1 MEGSAT
7 KKGITDRWLKVLMT
21 KSPEYFSKTGTTLV
35 GSYEEMPSHVAVN
48 GKLKNDGLKA
58 QSEALK
64 AFFDAYT
71 AARNNGLQMNAQ
83 EFLMQNGF
91 EGLTIEMIENERY
104 VEGTRLLETQAFKKL
119 LDAFTNARKR
129 GLADCS
135 IIKINPGT
143 KDVKEASIDL
153 QKNFR
158 NSDYLGSLDD
168 GYLYVLLANT
178 NNADAGFVTGRI
190 KDAGYSYEMIDGDV
204 DGGAYGD

>member
-1 MEGSAT
+1 MYINRKLE
-7 KKGITDRWLKVLMT
+7 KDYPLMAAAIMAEE
-21 KSPEYFSKTGTTLV
+21 SISSIVMLWDISWEQMNLAQSNRLRV
-35 GSYEEMPSHVAVN
+35 VSYMIQNAV
-48 GKLKNDGLKA
+48 LKA
-58 QSEALK
+58 NR
-64 AFFDAYT
+64 Y
-71 AARNNGLQMNAQ
+71 
-83 EFLMQNGF
+83 
-91 EGLTIEMIENERY
+91 IEMIENERY

>member
-1 MEGSAT
+1 MAFTSHNAKKLGNSIEYT
-7 KKGITDRWLKVLMT
+7 KYTEMYETLKRGDVYINRKLEKDYPLMAAAIMAEE
-21 KSPEYFSKTGTTLV
+21 SISSIVMLWDISWEQMNLAQSNRLRV
-35 GSYEEMPSHVAVN
+35 VSYMIQNAV
-48 GKLKNDGLKA
+48 LKA
-58 QSEALK
+58 NR
-64 AFFDAYT
+64 Y
-71 AARNNGLQMNAQ
+71 
-83 EFLMQNGF
+83 
-91 EGLTIEMIENERY
+91 IEMIENER
-104 VEGTRLLETQAFKKL
+104 
-119 LDAFTNARKR
+119 
-129 GLADCS
+129 

>member
-1 MEGSAT
+1 M
-7 KKGITDRWLKVLMT
+7 KRRHL
-21 KSPEYFSKTGTTLV
+21 
-35 GSYEEMPSHVAVN
+35 
-48 GKLKNDGLKA
+48 
-58 QSEALK
+58 
-64 AFFDAYT
+64 
-71 AARNNGLQMNAQ
+71 
-83 EFLMQNGF
+83 
-91 EGLTIEMIENERY
+91 
-104 VEGTRLLETQAFKKL
+104 
-119 LDAFTNARKR
+119 RKR

-204 DGGAYGD
+204 DGGVYGD